1 MAATE
6 ETLLASSITHYI
18 RGQQY
23 GHRSTP
29 SSAHG
34 ASFGASAKT
43 LYFGLA
49 PQRLPAD
56 AAYGSGLM
64 AGCLMRRGIEP
75 YVPTTSANSTQR
87 TAAMP
92 APEA

>member
-1 MAATE
+1 VW
-6 ETLLASSITHYI
+6 
-18 RGQQY
+18 QQY

-29 SSAHG
+29 SSARG
-34 ASFGASAKT
+34 ASFGAPVKT
-43 LYFGLA
+43 LDFGLA

-64 AGCLMRRGIEP
+64 VGWLIRRGIEP
-75 YVPTTSANSTQR
+75 HVPTTSANSTQR

-92 APEA
+92 APEASGEPPAQQPF